1 MEMVFN
7 KGKHMTKRETLI
19 AFIKDMLRPR
29 TMMEIID
36 IEMRD
41 AQLAKM
47 QGEKSLEYAN
57 SVVEYNRQR
66 IRRLEERAKELG
78 GKDAWNNCL
87 GSNADVFGG
96 RGRSDRGRSNIYVE

>member
-1 MEMVFN
+1 
-7 KGKHMTKRETLI
+7 MTKRETLI

-29 TMMEIID
+29 TMLEIID

-66 IRRLEERAKELG
+66 IRRLEEIAKQLG
-78 GKDAWNNCL
+78 SKDA
-87 GSNADVFGG
+87 
-96 RGRSDRGRSNIYVE
+96 